1 MTKETKAKLGM
12 YWGKFKRA
20 VKVAALPMFV
30 GGTVGA
36 AWGGYIAAFRHNKDI
51 AELRTN
57 LRETNDVVT
66 HNARVAQYDQQRLSE
81 LERQQT
87 LLFERALKETEGEK
101 AS

>member
-20 VKVAALPMFV
+20 VKAAALPMFV

-51 AELRTN
+51 AELKAN
-57 LRETNDVVT
+57 LRGTNDVVT
-66 HNARVAQYDQQRLSE
+66 HNARVQQYDQQRLSE
-81 LERQQT
+81 LERQQNM
-87 LLFERALKETEGEK
+87 LFERALKETEGEK